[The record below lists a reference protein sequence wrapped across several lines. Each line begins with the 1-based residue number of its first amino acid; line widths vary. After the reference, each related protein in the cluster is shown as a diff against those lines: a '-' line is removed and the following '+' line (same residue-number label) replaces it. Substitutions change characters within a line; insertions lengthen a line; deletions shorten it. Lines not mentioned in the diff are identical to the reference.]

1 MVVYILKM
9 CSSNSTT
16 WSNHLQLLCQ
26 QYGLPSPLSILL
38 QGQVCSKEAWN
49 TLVKTRVTCWHEKKQ
64 RTAALNNSKMT
75 YFNVQLHG
83 LSGRP
88 HPVLNNIYTT
98 QDVRK
103 LRLHLKFL
111 AGDYLTNDRLALD
124 QPGKSPACSLC
135 ADPDSIEHVI
145 YSCRAT
151 APVRSRLLPELLN
164 VVAKV
169 HPTCDILSKLHPAD
183 IMTQFILDCTSY
195 NLPNPCRIPANF

>member
-1 MVVYILKM
+1 
-9 CSSNSTT
+9 
-16 WSNHLQLLCQ
+16 
-26 QYGLPSPLSILL
+26 
-38 QGQVCSKEAWN
+38 
-49 TLVKTRVTCWHEKKQ
+49 
-64 RTAALNNSKMT
+64 MT
-75 YFNVQLHG
+75 YLNVQLHG
-83 LSGRP
+83 LSGHP
-88 HPVLNNIYTT
+88 HPVLDNIYTT
-98 QDVRK
+98 QDVKK

-124 QPGKSPACSLC
+124 QPGRSPTCSLC
-135 ADPDSIEHVI
+135 VGLDSIEHVI

-164 VVAKV
+164 VVARV